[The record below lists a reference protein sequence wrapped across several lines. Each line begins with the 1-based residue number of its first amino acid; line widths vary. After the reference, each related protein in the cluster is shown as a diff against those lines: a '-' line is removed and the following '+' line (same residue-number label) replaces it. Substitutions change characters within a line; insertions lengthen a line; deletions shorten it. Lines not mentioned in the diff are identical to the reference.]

1 MAREVDMYSRIK
13 NRTDNDSY
21 GGRFVQNG
29 KVVDDSYRMKR
40 STIRTDND
48 SYRTQRSWKNRT
60 DERRAGMN
68 GEQE

>member
-1 MAREVDMYSRIK
+1 MYSRIK

-40 STIRTDND
+40 P
-48 SYRTQRSWKNRT
+48 WKNRT
-60 DERRAGMN
+60 DERGAGVN

>member
-1 MAREVDMYSRIK
+1 MYSRIK

-60 DERRAGMN
+60 E
-68 GEQE
+68 